1 MRKSRI
7 HTGHMLV
14 LLGPFLLGVQGA
26 AAQAPSPDKPS
37 QIRREK
43 AYPTGDKASSILLLE
58 RLMPAEVRL
67 GQPLTYTLKVT
78 NLTAIEV
85 QDVVL
90 TEQLP
95 PGLRTQN
102 IEPKATRTE
111 ARQAVWEWKKL
122 APRESKSIR
131 VTGLA
136 ETVGELNCCALVTF
150 STVMCSTTRVVQPEL
165 ALTKSAPPE
174 VLLCDPIPL
183 QVVVR
188 NTGSGVARNVRVTD
202 ALPDGWSAAD
212 GGNTL
217 MFEAGNLAAGQAREF
232 TASVQAARTGRF
244 VNTARAAEDGGLTAD
259 ATATTV
265 VRKPVLAVSKTGPA
279 FRYVGRPA
287 KFEITV
293 RNDGDAP
300 ATGTMLVDAIP
311 AGTKF
316 VSASA
321 AGKAANGQVTWNL
334 GTLAPGDVETVQLT
348 LTATQIGTVRN
359 TVTVKAVC
367 AEASAVATMEIRG
380 IPAIL
385 LEVIDIED
393 PIEVGA
399 NETYEILVVNQGSAM
414 DTNIKVTCTLPPQQQ
429 YVSATGPTSPAVD
442 GQVVTF
448 APLAQ
453 LAPKAKVTYRL
464 VVKGVKTGDVR
475 FAVSMTSDQIKTP
488 VQETES
494 TNIYE

>member
-1 MRKSRI
+1 
-7 HTGHMLV
+7 MLV
-14 LLGPFLLGVQGA
+14 LLAALASAARGA
-26 AAQAPSPDKPS
+26 AETPSADEPS

-58 RLMPAEVRL
+58 RLMPAELRL

-78 NLTAIEV
+78 NLTALEL

-90 TEQLP
+90 TEQFP
-95 PGLRTQN
+95 AAFRAQN
-102 IEPKATRTE
+102 IEPSATRTE
-111 ARQAVWEWKKL
+111 GRQAVWEWKKL
-122 APRESKSIR
+122 APRQSKSIK
-131 VTGLA
+131 VTGLP

-150 STVMCSTTRVVQPEL
+150 STVMCATTRVVQPEL
-165 ALTKSAPPE
+165 VLTKNAPPE

-183 QVVVR
+183 QFAVR
-188 NTGSGVARNVRVTD
+188 NSGSGVAKNVRVTD
-202 ALPDGWSAAD
+202 TLPDGWSTAD
-212 GGNTL
+212 GRTML
-217 MFEAGNLAAGQAREF
+217 AFEAGDLAAGQAREF

-244 VNTARAAEDGGLTAD
+244 ANTARAAEDGGLTAE
-259 ATATTV
+259 ATATTI
-265 VRKPVLAVSKTGPA
+265 VRRPVLAVSKAGPD

-293 RNDGDAP
+293 RNTGDTP
-300 ATGTMLVDAIP
+300 ATQTMLVDTLP
-311 AGTKF
+311 AGAQF
-316 VSASA
+316 VAASA

-348 LTATQIGTVRN
+348 LTPTQIGTVRN
-359 TVTVKAVC
+359 AVTVKAVC
-367 AEASAVATMEIRG
+367 AEASAVATLSVKG

-399 NETYEILVVNQGSAM
+399 NETYEILVLNQGSAM
-414 DTNIKVTCTLPPQQQ
+414 DTNIRITCTLPPEQQ
-429 YVSATGPTSPAVD
+429 YVSATGPTSPTVQ

-475 FAVSMTSDQIKTP
+475 FAVSMTSDQISSP

>member
-1 MRKSRI
+1 MRIPTKQVFY
-7 HTGHMLV
+7 ML
-14 LLGPFLLGVQGA
+14 LA
-26 AAQAPSPDKPS
+26 AAILAATVATSAIAQPAE
-37 QIRREK
+37 QTMARREK
-43 AYPTGDKASSILLLE
+43 AYPTGDKATSVLLLE
-58 RLMPAEVRL
+58 RLAPVEIRL
-67 GQPLTYTLKVT
+67 GQPLAYTVKVT
-78 NLTAIEV
+78 NLTGMEL
-85 QDVVL
+85 QEVVL

-95 PGLRTQN
+95 AGFVVAS
-102 IEPKATRTE
+102 IEPKPTGTQENLATWK
-111 ARQAVWEWKKL
+111 WEKL
-122 APRESKSIR
+122 GPREAKTIQINGNTDR
-131 VTGLA
+131 LDQL
-136 ETVGELNCCALVTF
+136 EYCATVTF
-150 STVMCSTTRVVQPEL
+150 KTVFCSSTRVVQPKL
-165 ALTKSAPPE
+165 ALTKTAPDQ

-183 QVVVR
+183 QFVVR
-188 NTGSGVARNVRVTD
+188 NSGSGVARNVRVTD
-202 ALPDGWSAAD
+202 ALPDGWSTGD
-212 GGNTL
+212 GRNTL
-217 MFEAGNLAAGQAREF
+217 TFEAGDLAAGQAREF
-232 TASVQAARTGRF
+232 SASVKASRTGQF
-244 VNTARAAEDGGLTAD
+244 VNTARATEDGGLTAE

-300 ATGTMLVDAIP
+300 ATRTMLVDAIP

-321 AGKAANGQVTWNL
+321 GGKAANGQVTWNL

-348 LTATQIGTVRN
+348 LTAMQIGTVRN

-367 AEASAVATMEIRG
+367 AEASAVATLPVKG

-393 PIEVGA
+393 PIELGA
-399 NETYEILVVNQGSAM
+399 HETYEIMVLNQGSAM
-414 DTNIKVTCTLPPQQQ
+414 DTNIKITCTLPPEQQ

-448 APLAQ
+448 APLSQ

-475 FAVSMTSDQIKTP
+475 FAASMTSDQIKTP